1 MKPEEWI
8 KDPVFQLNLL
18 LWMARE
24 QPDDAYLV
32 YPLFAR
38 HGFEWLAVEQPFAF
52 PPATNAAIESVMSR
66 TKMRIHRHPEP
77 ELILKR
83 DRDQSALYFE
93 AKKSSFSS
101 TSKTAS
107 QARGHL
113 LAAGPA
119 FAEVQTPLKSA
130 TLTYV
135 LPQDQCSLMG
145 ICLGELTA
153 ELQQAGLSPGSY
165 SLTGLSVQDA
175 SLNYHLDS
183 AGQSVIGCQQ
193 NRVPVMH
200 DLDEATDPSP
210 LMLVF
215 SVEDCA
221 DQDRAGYYR
230 HILQQQVLASLLC
243 HLHAA
248 PATGSLTITAADI
261 LRQTTQGA
269 FDYLGPKRQK
279 GMEALVGENVF
290 VTIRDYWKDRA
301 SGLATVK
308 GRELTVSFSDPAKR
322 DEFFDWLESRKT
334 KFPDT
339 APTVEAMEQMDL
351 FVDL

>member
-38 HGFEWLAVEQPFAF
+38 HGFEWLAVEQPFTF
-52 PPATNAAIESVMSR
+52 PVATNAAIEAAMSR

-93 AKKSSFSS
+93 AKKSSFTSIS
-101 TSKTAS
+101 TNSS

-113 LAAGPA
+113 LAIGPP
-119 FAEVQTPLKSA
+119 FAEVQTPLKTA

-135 LPQDQCSLMG
+135 VPFDQSERMRV
-145 ICLGELTA
+145 CLGELTV
-153 ELQQAGLSPGSY
+153 ELQAAGLIPGPY
-165 SLTGLSVQDA
+165 SVACLAVEDA
-175 SLNYHLDS
+175 KLDFRLDPVAKS
-183 AGQSVIGCQQ
+183 AIGCGEDCFAL
-193 NRVPVMH
+193 MH
-200 DLDEATDPSP
+200 DLDDVTDPSP

-215 SVEDCA
+215 SAEDCA
-221 DQDRAGYYR
+221 DQDRVGYYR
-230 HILQQQVLASLLC
+230 HVLQQQVLAALLC
-243 HLHAA
+243 RLHTV
-248 PATGSLTITAADI
+248 PGSGTAAISAAEI
-261 LRQTTQGA
+261 LRETTQGA
-269 FDYLGPKRQK
+269 FDYLGPERQK
-279 GMEALVGENVF
+279 HMEVLVKENVF
-290 VTIRDYWKDRA
+290 ATIRDYWNDRA
-301 SGLATVK
+301 SGLATLK
-308 GRELTVSFSDPAKR
+308 GRELTVSFGDPAKR

-339 APTVEAMEQMDL
+339 APTLDAMEQLDL
-351 FVDL
+351 FESR